1 MVSRSPLQGLR
12 GIASIL
18 VITTHLARAWDY
30 TLFWP
35 KDTIDAPGARL
46 LQLPILR
53 VPFQGRVGVP
63 IFAVLTG
70 FVCAYQPLKLAYHQG
85 DVPAALLSV
94 ARSAFRRPPR
104 LVLPASIATFI
115 SFVLTC
121 LGSYRTATRCDSFW
135 VRFDA
140 PNQEE
145 TFMKELRR
153 MFRALLSTWTDT
165 DNPYDRHQWAMRPLL
180 IGAFQV
186 YICLSATS
194 GMRFR
199 YRILVHLLLWVY
211 WILNHGDFTGRFL
224 LPLSRGPPPVSHLSN
239 PRVSR
244 RNIPSLTG
252 CRNLRC

>member
-1 MVSRSPLQGLR
+1 
-12 GIASIL
+12 
-18 VITTHLARAWDY
+18 
-30 TLFWP
+30 
-35 KDTIDAPGARL
+35 
-46 LQLPILR
+46 LQLPFLR

-63 IFAVLTG
+63 IFAFLTG
-70 FVCAYQPLKLAYHQG
+70 FVCAYKPLKLAYHHG
-85 DVPAALLSV
+85 DAPAALLSV

-121 LGSYRTATRCDSFW
+121 FGSYLTATRCDSFW

-140 PNQEE
+140 PNREE
-145 TFMKELRR
+145 TLAKEVQR

-186 YICLSATS
+186 YVCLTATT

-199 YRILVHLLLWVY
+199 YRILVHVLLMVY
-211 WILNHGDFTGRFL
+211 WILNLNVFTGRLFL
-224 LPLSRGPPPVSHLSN
+224 LPTPGRLSRQPPSRGEQNPLTRLQKLSALTS
-239 PRVSR
+239 PSVPSSPSCRYIVLRRPSSR
-244 RNIPSLTG
+244 LGS
-252 CRNLRC
+252 RCSPWSWRRCS